1 MNDLI
6 KIDLVEVKNDQL
18 VTDSRK
24 VAESFGKEHKN
35 VIASIREIL
44 AADFSATRF
53 FYETTFDNRGKEYPM
68 YFMNRDGFSLLVMG
82 FNGKNALAWK
92 LKYIAAFNT
101 MEERWNSPEQV
112 MARALKMADN
122 AIRSLTTKSKQQEQ
136 IINEL
141 KPKADYVDTILQN
154 KGLVTITQIAK
165 DYGMSGREMN
175 AKLHDLK
182 IQYKQSGQWLLYSN
196 YQTFGYTHSETIDI
210 IRSDGRPD
218 VTMETKWTQKGRLF
232 LYNLLKDNGI
242 VPVIERKEAA

>member
-1 MNDLI
+1 MNELI

-24 VAESFGKEHKN
+24 VAESFGKEHKD
-35 VIASIREIL
+35 VLESIRGIL
-44 AADFSATRF
+44 AAENSATRF

-112 MARALKMADN
+112 MSRALKMADN

-232 LYNLLKDNGI
+232 LYDLLKDNGI

>member
-1 MNDLI
+1 MSELI

-232 LYNLLKDNGI
+232 LYDLLKDNGI

>member
-1 MNDLI
+1 MNELI

-232 LYNLLKDNGI
+232 LYDLLKDNGI

>member
-1 MNDLI
+1 MNELI

-141 KPKADYVDTILQN
+141 KPKADYVDAILQN

-232 LYNLLKDNGI
+232 LYDLLKDNGI

>member
-1 MNDLI
+1 MNELI

>member
-1 MNDLI
+1 MNEII

-232 LYNLLKDNGI
+232 LYDLLKDNGI